1 MKKQTIITLTAAVL
15 LTVSR
20 GIAGFEAGDQLRITV
35 RGIDPAEQ
43 GKINGEY
50 RVGGT
55 GGVRLPLLVSTVAA
69 KGLTSEQFARAAE
82 AAYRNAGIY
91 TRPAIEVESVLD
103 KARDAPI
110 VISVGGQVRRAGET
124 QFRKGMTV
132 IQAIDA
138 AGGRNEF
145 GGRNVMLLRAGRQYG
160 LDFSNLAHK
169 NIVLQPGDSLQ
180 VEQVGVIDRWK
191 GTPEKVKE
199 LLP

>member
-1 MKKQTIITLTAAVL
+1 MRKQTIVILAAAILTGYQ
-15 LTVSR
+15 
-20 GIAGFEAGDQLRITV
+20 GIAGFETGDLLRVTV

-43 GKINGEY
+43 SKINGEY
-50 RVGGT
+50 RVGET
-55 GGVRLPLLVSTVAA
+55 GAVRLPLLVNTVAA

-82 AAYRNAGIY
+82 AAYRSAGIY
-91 TRPAIEVESVLD
+91 THPAIEVETVRD
-103 KARDAPI
+103 KDGDGAAM
-110 VISVGGQVRRAGET
+110 ISVGGQVRRAGET

-138 AGGRNEF
+138 AGGRNDF
-145 GGRNVMLLRAGRQYG
+145 GGRNIMLLRAGRQFV

-169 NIVLQPGDSLQ
+169 NILMQPGDSLQ

-191 GTPEKVKE
+191 GSPERVKE